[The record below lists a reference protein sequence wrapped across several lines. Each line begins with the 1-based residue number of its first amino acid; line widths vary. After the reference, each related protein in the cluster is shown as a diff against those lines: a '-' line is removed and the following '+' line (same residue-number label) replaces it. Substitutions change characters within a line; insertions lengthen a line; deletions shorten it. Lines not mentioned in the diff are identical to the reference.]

1 MGIPKENI
9 NSQFHPGEIKI
20 GTAKQPLRLDRGL
33 SRRTGCL
40 FLNRHKENEP
50 MSITAGFIYFF
61 LALAFLVVLMRI
73 ANQLAEIN
81 KQMVSY
87 SSWYQLL
94 RHFSD
99 MQKEKT

>member
-1 MGIPKENI
+1 
-9 NSQFHPGEIKI
+9 
-20 GTAKQPLRLDRGL
+20 
-33 SRRTGCL
+33 
-40 FLNRHKENEP
+40 
-50 MSITAGFIYFF
+50 MSITAGFICFF
-61 LALAFLVVLMRI
+61 LTLAFLVVLMRI